1 MKHSINNEGDYL
13 VAEAQKVTDQAREIL
28 DEARGR
34 KDYYQEKIAAKLVE
48 FCEAEEKYLSRYVE
62 LRVYYPELATAV
74 EERRQHLLSIIERAK
89 IKYAE
94 LKS

>member
-1 MKHSINNEGDYL
+1 MQHPIRNECDYL
-13 VAEAQKVTDQAREIL
+13 VAEAQKVTDKAREVL
-28 DEARGR
+28 AEAQSD

-48 FCEAEEKYLSRYVE
+48 FCEAEEKYLSRYAE
-62 LRVYYPELATAV
+62 LKLYYPELAKAV
-74 EERRQHLLSIIERAK
+74 EERRAHLLSIIDRAK

>member
-1 MKHSINNEGDYL
+1 MKHPIKNEGDYL
-13 VAEAQKVTDQAREIL
+13 VAEAQKVTDIARGIL
-28 DEARGR
+28 TEARGN

-62 LRVYYPELATAV
+62 LKIYYPELAKAV
-74 EERRQHLLSIIERAK
+74 EERREHLLSIMERAK